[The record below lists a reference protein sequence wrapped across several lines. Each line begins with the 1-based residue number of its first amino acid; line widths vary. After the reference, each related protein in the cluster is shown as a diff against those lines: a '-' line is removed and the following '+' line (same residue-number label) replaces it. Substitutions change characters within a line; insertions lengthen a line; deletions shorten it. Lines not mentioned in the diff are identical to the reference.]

1 MANDL
6 PTLKT
11 KLAVALS
18 DPTFGYWTSAEM
30 EGLVTDAVNN
40 LWPRY
45 GQRIHGEDITVAL
58 VEGAAFYDLPAGV
71 AEVDSIQW
79 VDGDGQTQDWL
90 PEGTWLPTYDGDGV
104 SSLQIN
110 PAYASMGGSLRLG
123 GLRKYNLT
131 TALIPDSLADLVI
144 SLARA
149 EAYRRALG
157 DRMRFKQWAT
167 TNQIQNVSV
176 NEMLGIINESER
188 KAAELRTNTPRTQR
202 RPVPARV

>member
-6 PTLKT
+6 ATLRT

-30 EGLVTDAVNN
+30 DDLVKDAVNN

-45 GQRIHGEDITVAL
+45 ARRVDGMTITIPL
-58 VEGAAFYDLPAGV
+58 VEGTDFYTIPADV
-71 AEVDSIQW
+71 KEIDSIQW
-79 VDGDGQTQDWL
+79 LDADGVFQDYLPDGS
-90 PEGTWLPTYDGDGV
+90 WLPTYDESGTAR
-104 SSLQIN
+104 LQIN
-110 PAYASMGGSLRLG
+110 ESYAALGGSLRLS
-123 GLRKYNLT
+123 GLLAYNVT
-131 TALIPDSLADLVI
+131 TSLIPDNLVDLVI

-188 KAAELRTNTPRTQR
+188 KAAELRSNTPRAQR

>member
-6 PTLKT
+6 ATLKT

-30 EGLVTDAVNN
+30 EDLIRDAVND

-45 GQRIHGEDITVAL
+45 GHRIDGMTVSIAL
-58 VEGAAFYDLPAGV
+58 VEGTDFYDLPATV
-71 AEVDSIQW
+71 QEVDSIQW
-79 VDGDGQTQDWL
+79 LDADGAFQDFLPDGSWMIHSTDTGTQR
-90 PEGTWLPTYDGDGV
+90 
-104 SSLQIN
+104 LQIN
-110 PAYASMGGSLRLG
+110 PNFAAMGGSLRLG
-123 GLRKYNLT
+123 GILKYDVT
-131 TALIPDSLADLVI
+131 TNLIPDDITGVVI
-144 SLARA
+144 SSARA

-176 NEMLGIINESER
+176 NEMLGVISESER
-188 KAAELRTNTPRTQR
+188 KVAEYMSRHPRTQR

>member
-1 MANDL
+1 MNDL
-6 PTLKT
+6 ATLKT

-18 DPTFGYWTSAEM
+18 DPTFGYWTASEM
-30 EGLVTDAVNN
+30 EDLVRDAVNN

-45 GQRIHGEDITVAL
+45 GQRVSGQSVTIPL
-58 VEGAAFYDLPAGV
+58 VPGTSFYTIPAGV
-71 AEVDSIQW
+71 AEIDSIQW
-79 VDGDGQTQDWL
+79 VDADGEFQDFL
-90 PEGTWLPTYDGDGV
+90 PDGTWLTTFDGDGTNL
-104 SSLQIN
+104 LQIN
-110 PAYASMGGSLRLG
+110 EAYASLGGTLRLS
-123 GLRKYNLT
+123 GLRKYNVT
-131 TALIPDSLADLVI
+131 TYLIPDNLVDLVI
-144 SLARA
+144 SLARS

-188 KAAELRTNTPRTQR
+188 KAAEMRATTPRTQR

>member
-6 PTLKT
+6 PTLRT

-30 EGLVTDAVNN
+30 DDLVKDAVNN

-45 GQRIHGEDITVAL
+45 GQRISGQSVTIPL
-58 VEGAAFYDLPAGV
+58 VTGTSFYAIPAGV
-71 AEVDSIQW
+71 VEVDSIQW
-79 VDGDGQTQDWL
+79 LNADGEFQDYL
-90 PEGTWLPTYDGDGV
+90 PEGSWLPTYDGDGANII
-104 SSLQIN
+104 QIN
-110 PAYASMGGSLRLG
+110 PSYAALGGSLRLS
-123 GLRKYNLT
+123 GLRKYDLT
-131 TALIPDSLADLVI
+131 TSLIPDNLVDLVI

-188 KAAELRTNTPRTQR
+188 KAAEMRQNTPRTQR